1 EGVYGTAS
9 WNYKLDD
16 PGSQAFT
23 KAFQEK
29 YGFPPSQAAKTGYVQ
44 TLLYSDAAERAGSFY
59 PPDVIKALED
69 HTVTG
74 TDPSELL
81 YRGCDHQA
89 FHDMVVVQ
97 GKGPDERDNEY
108 DLFRIVEQVPRK
120 DIEYDCDLFPG
131 ELGP

>member
-1 EGVYGTAS
+1 NSLTQAVRFGINKLKKNGKDVKIVVPLFSRLMAKGAGAAIEGVYGTAS

-16 PGSQAFT
+16 PGSKAFT
-23 KAFQEK
+23 ESFKAK

-89 FHDMVVVQ
+89 F
-97 GKGPDERDNEY
+97 
-108 DLFRIVEQVPRK
+108 
-120 DIEYDCDLFPG
+120 
-131 ELGP
+131 